1 MLILLN
7 ENYLQALEK
16 IGTSNYWIT
25 LILLFLLFGLV
36 LLKAISSKRLKG
48 SLYSLFN
55 KNFIHSESKDNTSFF
70 DAFQIVFF
78 LFSAIV
84 ISLLVFNFKL
94 HTSVTNEVHFSSFL
108 SILIRLSSYLL
119 LLKILENVFLYV
131 FLIKKELRFFIISKS
146 NYLNA
151 ISFLLYIAI
160 VLNEYAHLKQTHLYY
175 FACFLFLI
183 RAVFHVVSNKNLIF
197 RELFYFILY
206 ICAFEIAP
214 LFILFKLMF

>member
-1 MLILLN
+1 VLISLN

-16 IGTSNYWIT
+16 IATSNHWIT
-25 LILLFLLFGLV
+25 LVLMFLLFGIV
-36 LLKAISSKRLKG
+36 LLKAISSKRLKA

-55 KNFIHSESKDNTSFF
+55 KNFINTESKDNTSFF
-70 DAFQIVFF
+70 DVFQIVFF

-84 ISLLVFNFKL
+84 ISLLVFNFKMY
-94 HTSVTNEVHFSSFL
+94 TSVTNDARFSSFL
-108 SILIRLSSYLL
+108 SVLIGLSSYFL

-131 FLIKKELRFFIISKS
+131 FLIKKEVRFFIISKS

-160 VLNEYAHLKQTHLYY
+160 VLNEYAYLKQTYLYY
-175 FACFLFLI
+175 FACFLFLV
-183 RAVFHVVSNKNLIF
+183 RFVFHVVSNKNLIF
-197 RELFYFILY
+197 RKLFYFILY

>member
-1 MLILLN
+1 VIILLN

-16 IGTSNYWIT
+16 IATSNHWIT
-25 LILLFLLFGLV
+25 LVLMFLLFGLV
-36 LLKAISSKRLKG
+36 LLKAISSKRLNG

-55 KNFIHSESKDNTSFF
+55 KNFINSESKESTSFF
-70 DAFQIVFF
+70 DVFQIVFF

-84 ISLLVFNFKL
+84 ISLLVFNFKMYRSG
-94 HTSVTNEVHFSSFL
+94 TDDVGFSSFL
-108 SILIRLSSYLL
+108 SVLIRLSSYFL

-131 FLIKKELRFFIISKS
+131 FLIKKEVRFFIISKS

-160 VLNEYAHLKQTHLYY
+160 VLNEYAHLKQTYLYY
-175 FACFLFLI
+175 FACFLFFI

-197 RELFYFILY
+197 RKLFYFILY

>member
-1 MLILLN
+1 VLILLN

-84 ISLLVFNFKL
+84 ISLLVFNFKMYRSG
-94 HTSVTNEVHFSSFL
+94 TGDAVFSSFL
-108 SILIRLSSYLL
+108 LVLMRISSYFLL
-119 LLKILENVFLYV
+119 IKILENVFLYV
-131 FLIKKELRFFIISKS
+131 FLIKKEVRFFIVSKS

-151 ISFLLYIAI
+151 IAFLLYIAI
-160 VLNEYAHLKQTHLYY
+160 VLNQYAHLKQTHLYY
-175 FACFLFLI
+175 FACFLFFI

>member
-1 MLILLN
+1 VIILLN

-16 IGTSNYWIT
+16 IATSNHWIT
-25 LILLFLLFGLV
+25 LVLMFLLFGLV
-36 LLKAISSKRLKG
+36 LLKAISSKRLNG

-55 KNFIHSESKDNTSFF
+55 KNFINSESKESTSFF
-70 DAFQIVFF
+70 DVFQIVFF

-84 ISLLVFNFKL
+84 ISLLVFNFKMYRSG
-94 HTSVTNEVHFSSFL
+94 TDDVGFSSFL
-108 SILIRLSSYLL
+108 SVLIRLSSYFL

-131 FLIKKELRFFIISKS
+131 FLIKKEVRFFIISKS

-160 VLNEYAHLKQTHLYY
+160 VLNEYAHLKQTYLYY
-175 FACFLFLI
+175 FACFLFFI